1 MGEGME
7 EALFIMLSSQP
18 APGSTGVPAGDPPFS
33 RILRKERVM
42 GTVDTSRKPLSLSRQ
57 RKLLSLRRP
66 WNPTLQ
72 KTGGAPDYAFESGSS
87 RIRFPVAAKIA
98 LQTAGANGGTPGSP
112 TPPGGA
118 SLSQLH
124 TLVLYG
130 ASLLRAPG

>member
-1 MGEGME
+1 
-7 EALFIMLSSQP
+7 MLSIEP
-18 APGSTGVPAGDPPFS
+18 ALDYIGVLPGAPPFS
-33 RILRKERVM
+33 RILRKGWVM

-72 KTGGAPDYAFESGSS
+72 KTCGAPDYAFESGSS

-112 TPPGGA
+112 TPAGGA
-118 SLSQLH
+118 SLS
-124 TLVLYG
+124 TM
-130 ASLLRAPG
+130 